1 MTHDIVPSFRTPKT
15 NGLRC
20 IRLGFFLTRVKYGV
34 VILCVQFCVFFGVNV
49 NVEIQHEK
57 VCRVR
62 RGYFGHFR
70 YLVKLKGENNFY
82 SIK

>member
-34 VILCVQFCVFFGVNV
+34 VIFFMCAILCLLWRECQCGNTT
-49 NVEIQHEK
+49 
-57 VCRVR
+57 
-62 RGYFGHFR
+62 
-70 YLVKLKGENNFY
+70 
-82 SIK
+82 